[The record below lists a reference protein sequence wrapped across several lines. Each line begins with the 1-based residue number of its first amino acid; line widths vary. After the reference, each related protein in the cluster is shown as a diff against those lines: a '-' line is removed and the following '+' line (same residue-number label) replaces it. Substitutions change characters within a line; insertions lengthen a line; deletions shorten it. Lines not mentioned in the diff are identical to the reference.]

1 MELLDAWSA
10 SGIGDANAT
19 ELAKIAEDHHISVP
33 VKTNRGEPFDY
44 NVRSL
49 GKYLAGFAGR
59 VFELS
64 TGAEV
69 TLQKSTKKGKNG
81 VPWTLH
87 PKAA

>member
-1 MELLDAWSA
+1 LR
-10 SGIGDANAT
+10 NAT
-19 ELAKIAEDHHISVP
+19 ELAKITEGHEISLP

-49 GKYLAGFAGR
+49 GKYLAGFGGR

-69 TLQKSTKKGKNG
+69 TLQKSSKKAKNG
-81 VPWTLH
+81 VPWTLQ